1 MLWRQ
6 TKKGGKGHESPA
18 SKCNLSSLCPHY
30 NKIIT
35 KLLMHIRSI
44 HHALTP
50 WHFQSKL
57 NKDKNPSSLREGGA
71 GMKIRE
77 YNLQAPPSQWIFCL
91 CNWMSIIMSV
101 PKKQGSCSSP
111 CPPLFKGCI
120 PHLNESSLYFLN
132 LCLISEFLRQQGKNL
147 PLGNRRKGDDGFNF
161 G

>member
-1 MLWRQ
+1 MSSFITW
-6 TKKGGKGHESPA
+6 GKYSIMGL
-18 SKCNLSSLCPHY
+18 LSSKHA
-30 NKIIT
+30 NKRTIKWAIQ
-35 KLLMHIRSI
+35 IRSI
-44 HHALTP
+44 HHAPMP
-50 WHFQSKL
+50 WHSQPKL
-57 NKDKNPSSLREGGA
+57 NRDKKPFSLWEVGS